1 MAVVW
6 IVESPSAGVSRMAG
20 ALCGLVA
27 VRAFASVRSMMQ
39 VAACEPIPAGA
50 SPRLILIEE
59 SQAGAPA
66 SREHHIREIQQVLD
80 RNGWQYLSVLIA
92 PPSTQTLVEQIRGIL
107 TIVPQLSPDFRQRRE
122 GDLLLDLDSRKVSCI
137 SCGQHEVLSPTETRL
152 LRHFME
158 RRDEVTARSELMS
171 VVWHGAKVAPRSLDA
186 HVSRLR
192 KRVAFTGVMI
202 EPVYGDGYRLSTG
215 TGCEAASGR
224 MAASRGDSTG
234 VGRAA
239 PRT

>member
-6 IVESPSAGVSRMAG
+6 IVESPSAGVSRMAS

-27 VRAFASVRSMMQ
+27 VRAFASVRSMMR

-50 SPRLILIEE
+50 SPRLVLVEE
-59 SQAGAPA
+59 PQVGAPQFC
-66 SREHHIREIQQVLD
+66 EPLIHEIHQVLE
-80 RNGWQYLSVLIA
+80 RNGWSGCPVMIA
-92 PPSTQTLVEQIRGIL
+92 PPPSQTFVEQIRAIL
-107 TIVPQLSPDFRQRRE
+107 TKAPEVSAEFRQRRE
-122 GDLLLDLDSRKVSCI
+122 GDLLLDLDSRKASCI
-137 SCGQHEVLSPTETRL
+137 SCGHLEVLSPTETRL

-158 RRDEVTARSELMS
+158 RRDQVTSRSELMS
-171 VVWHGAKVAPRSLDA
+171 VVWHGAKVAPRNLDA

-192 KRVAFTGVMI
+192 KRVAFTGILI

-215 TGCEAASGR
+215 AGCEAARGR
-224 MAASRGDSTG
+224 MTASRGDSTG

-239 PRT
+239 SRS